1 MFFYH
6 SPYTSSSGIYVENPL
21 FRKLYYLFRSHL
33 DFAYAASR
41 CCFSLFLLRLLSQ
54 ADIRN
59 PLRATCLIQLNL
71 KILSP
76 VSSS

>member
-41 CCFSLFLLRLLSQ
+41 CCFSLFPLRLLSQ

-59 PLRATCLIQLNL
+59 PLRYLLITE
-71 KILSP
+71 
-76 VSSS
+76 